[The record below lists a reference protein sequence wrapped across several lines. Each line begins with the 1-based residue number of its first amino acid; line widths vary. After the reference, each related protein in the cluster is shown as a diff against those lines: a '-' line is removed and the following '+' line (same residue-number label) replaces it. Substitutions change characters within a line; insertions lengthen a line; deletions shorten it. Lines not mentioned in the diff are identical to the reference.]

1 MLPEVIVPGDILG
14 NTLVLNAVVGDGFPS
29 LHEFVD
35 GFRMIG
41 DGHSLIVTRVGVPY
55 FFDIGSGN

>member
-14 NTLVLNAVVGDGFPS
+14 NALVLNAVVGDGFPS
-29 LHEFVD
+29 LHKFMD
-35 GFRMIG
+35 RFRIIG

-55 FFDIGSGN
+55 FFYVGSGN